1 MTTLTRPTRTAK
13 TLTVQDV
20 EVPTFLYG
28 TAWKEDRTE
37 ALVEKALASGFRG
50 IDTANQ
56 RTHYHEAGVGAGLQN
71 SLREGKSLGAGIT
84 SCDPLF
90 LQTKY
95 TYIEGQDDRL
105 PYDPGADY
113 PTQVRQSFESSLEH
127 LGVERLDS
135 YLFHGPRA
143 RIGLDEGDREVWRA
157 MEELQQRGHV
167 RLIGVSNVTA
177 EQLITLCG
185 IAEVRPAFVQNRCF
199 ARRGWDREVRDICR
213 GEGVVYQGFS
223 LLTANRA
230 ELASPQLRRIAS
242 KHGRSGPQ
250 IVFRFALQIGMICL
264 TGTTDTQHMREDLAV
279 YEFELPEE
287 DIETIARISG

>member
-1 MTTLTRPTRTAK
+1 M
-13 TLTVQDV
+13 
-20 EVPTFLYG
+20 PTFLYG
-28 TAWKEDRTE
+28 TAWKENRTE

-56 RTHYHEAGVGAGLQN
+56 RMHYHEAGVGAALERGL
-71 SLREGKSLGAGIT
+71 RGGKSLGAGIT
-84 SCDPLF
+84 SCDALF

-95 TYIEGQDDRL
+95 TYMEGQDDRL

-127 LGVERLDS
+127 LGVEHIDS
-135 YLFHGPRA
+135 YLLHGPRT

-157 MEELQQRGHV
+157 MEELQRRGRV

-177 EQLITLCG
+177 EQLNTLCG

-199 ARRGWDREVRDICR
+199 ARQGWDRDVRDVCR
-213 GEGVVYQGFS
+213 SEGVVYQGFS
-223 LLTANRA
+223 LLTANRT
-230 ELASPQLRRIAS
+230 ELASPQLRRIAG

-250 IVFRFALQIGMICL
+250 VVFRFALQIGMICL
-264 TGTTDTQHMREDLAV
+264 TGTTDPEHMREDLAV
-279 YEFELPEE
+279 YEFEMPEE
-287 DIETIARISG
+287 DIETIMRISG